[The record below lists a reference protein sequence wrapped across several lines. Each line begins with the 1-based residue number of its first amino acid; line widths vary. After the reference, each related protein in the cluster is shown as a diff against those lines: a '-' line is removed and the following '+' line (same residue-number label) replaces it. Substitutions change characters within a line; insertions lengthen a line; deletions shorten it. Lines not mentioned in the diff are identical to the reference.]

1 MADLASIMAKMNKT
15 KREEDKI
22 EILGETEVIRTTT
35 STGSPYLNLLTG
47 GGFMNG
53 GYNTIVA
60 TGGVG
65 KSSIALLAAKDC
77 IERRNKIAIYFDG
90 EFTLNE
96 SYFKRMGVPKNMFVH
111 RKIRNLEMMLQ
122 EAEMFAQ
129 ADDVG
134 IIIFD
139 SIPIFVASK
148 VEAKSAGEKTIG
160 TEAGIL
166 TARMPVLEGYATTRD
181 ICLLGLTS
189 YKLNPNQMGDPRVFP
204 RGEWQKTMNNTLI
217 DMTKKAI
224 ITDSKD
230 NIIGHEIEVRIKK
243 SKNSAYDPSEVYK
256 INFYL
261 EGGFNIIEEYARIFV
276 ELEIVKQGGAWIT
289 YPSVDGEELKCN
301 GINAFMDIL
310 KENSELFEFLKA
322 QVKYD

>member
-1 MADLASIMAKMNKT
+1 MADLASIIAKMNKN
-15 KREEDKI
+15 KKEEDKI
-22 EILGETEVIRTTT
+22 ELLGETEVIRTTT
-35 STGSPYLNLLTG
+35 STGSPYLDMLTG

-65 KSSIALLAAKDC
+65 KSSMALLASKDC
-77 IERRNKIAIYFDG
+77 IERRGKIAVYFDG

-96 SYFKRMGVPKNMFVH
+96 SYFKRMNVPKDMFLH
-111 RKIRNLEMMLQ
+111 RKVRNLETMLQ

-134 IIIFD
+134 LIIFD

-148 VEAKSAGEKTIG
+148 VEAKVAGEKTIG

-217 DMTKKAI
+217 DMTKKEI
-224 ITDSKD
+224 ILDEDK
-230 NIIGHEIEVRIKK
+230 NIIGHEVEVRIKK
-243 SKNSAYDPSEVYK
+243 SKNSAYDPKEVYK
-256 INFYL
+256 VNFYL
-261 EGGFNIIEEYARIFV
+261 DGGFNKIEEYARILV
-276 ELEIVKQGGAWIT
+276 ETGIVNQGGAWIT
-289 YPSVDGEELKCN
+289 YPSIDGEELKVN
-301 GINAFMDIL
+301 GMKAFMETL
-310 KENSELFEFLKA
+310 KTDTKLFEFLKE
-322 QVKYD
+322 QIV